1 MSFQADKN
9 KIIDHG
15 LALFTM
21 FVWALTFI
29 FTKEL
34 QNSFSSLE
42 ILFLRYSIAYVVLW
56 AMCPKRIKFNLK
68 QELYFFGASLSGASL
83 YQYLENVSVE
93 YTSPASVSFIT
104 AMAPLFTA
112 FFAYF
117 ILKEKL
123 TAQTVIGMV
132 VSIVGVGFI
141 CFGDSTKIETGFIGD
156 MIIFCT
162 VWLWGVY
169 SIIVKKI
176 ADFNLP
182 GFAVTRRIF
191 FYSILEMAVPMI
203 ITGDIKKSDFT
214 AGNVLGLLY
223 LGIFASAICFYT
235 WNRSVDKLGT
245 ITTSKYLFIL
255 PAITFFAQLIYNKSA
270 VSMVAVV
277 GMAIIL
283 LGLFISEMKLKKN
296 SVDFEKPISYNSGNT
311 NE

>member
-1 MSFQADKN
+1 MSFQNDKS

-21 FVWALTFI
+21 IIWGLTFI

-42 ILFLRYSIAYVVLW
+42 ILFLRYGIAYIALW
-56 AMCPKRIKFNLK
+56 IMCPKRIKFNLK
-68 QELYFFGASLSGASL
+68 QEAYFLGASVSGASL

-117 ILKEKL
+117 LLKEKL
-123 TAQTVIGMV
+123 TAQTVVGMV
-132 VSIVGVGFI
+132 VSIIGVGLV
-141 CFGDSTKIETGFIGD
+141 CFGDSTKIETGFTGD

-176 ADFNLP
+176 ANFGLP

-191 FYSILEMAVPMI
+191 FYSLIEMIVPMI
-203 ITGDIKKSDFT
+203 ISGDFKKSDFT
-214 AGNVLGLLY
+214 IGNVLGLLY
-223 LGIFASAICFYT
+223 LGVFASAFCFYS
-235 WNRSVDKLGT
+235 WNRCVDKLGT

-255 PAITFFAQLIYNKSA
+255 PAITFIAQLIYNRSA
-270 VSMVAVV
+270 VSMVGVL
-277 GMAIIL
+277 GMCIIL
-283 LGLFISEMKLKKN
+283 LGLFISEKK
-296 SVDFEKPISYNSGNT
+296 SIDFTEPISYNNGIT

>member
-1 MSFQADKN
+1 MSSEKGNN
-9 KIIDHG
+9 KMINHA

-21 FVWALTFI
+21 VIWALTFI

-42 ILFLRYSIAYVVLW
+42 ILFLRYAIAYIVLW
-56 AMCPKRIKFNLK
+56 LMCPKWVPFKLK
-68 QELYFFGASLSGASL
+68 QELYFIAASVSGASL

-104 AMAPLFTA
+104 ALAPLFTA

-123 TAQTVIGMV
+123 SFQTVIGMI
-132 VSIVGVGFI
+132 VSIVGVALV
-141 CFGDSTKIETGFIGD
+141 CFGDSTKIETGVLGD

-176 ADFNLP
+176 ADFGLP

-191 FYSILEMAVPMI
+191 FYSLLEMAIPMI
-203 ITGDIKKSDFT
+203 ITGDLSKSDFT
-214 AGNVLGLLY
+214 LGNVSGLLY
-223 LGIFASAICFYT
+223 LGVLASAICFYS
-235 WNRSVDKLGT
+235 WNRCVDKLGT
-245 ITTSKYLFIL
+245 VTTSKYLFIL
-255 PAITFFAQLIYNKSA
+255 PAITFVAQIVYNKSA
-270 VSMVAVV
+270 VSFAAVL
-277 GMAIIL
+277 GMIVIL
-283 LGLFISEMKLKKN
+283 LGLFISETKLFHKK
-296 SVDFEKPISYNSGNT
+296 DKIQ
-311 NE
+311 